1 MIVNYSEL
9 NHLFIEQETKDKQ
22 KLNELLIN

>member
-9 NHLFIEQETKDKQ
+9 NYLFIEQETKDKQ